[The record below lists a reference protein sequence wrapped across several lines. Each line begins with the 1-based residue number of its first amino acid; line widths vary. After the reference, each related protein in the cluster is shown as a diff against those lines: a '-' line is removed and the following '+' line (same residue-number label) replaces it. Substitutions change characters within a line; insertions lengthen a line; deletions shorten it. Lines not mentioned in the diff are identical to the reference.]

1 MNDFPERGLLLIETH
16 FDWYVHR
23 KKFKAVWELSHGM
36 PKLGTLNV
44 FGRFFLIVYV
54 RRRCR
59 RLINLCKSLRSYQ
72 GDQG

>member
-1 MNDFPERGLLLIETH
+1 MNYFPERGLLLIETH

-44 FGRFFLIVYV
+44 FGRFFLIV
-54 RRRCR
+54 
-59 RLINLCKSLRSYQ
+59 
-72 GDQG
+72 